1 MKKKLLYIHHAYH
14 NKTKSTLFLIN
25 LLKTQYEV
33 EFFSF
38 DPYHKKFSVES
49 LKNKKFDVLVL
60 FQIMP
65 SIQDINNF
73 IEYDHGV
80 FFPMFD
86 GVPQRKDLLWYEYKD
101 FHIINFSRTLHEE
114 LTALGFDSHYFQ
126 YFPTPAD
133 NFNFGDDK
141 SVFFWQRINQ
151 INIETLASVLVT
163 DELKHIHLHKAV
175 DPLQVFIEPSIKL
188 AEKCSFSDWFEKK
201 EELNTVIEQSA
212 LYFAPRILEGIGMS
226 FLEAMAMGRCV
237 IAPDKPTMSEYIV
250 HNETG
255 FLYDFEKPQKIKLGN
270 IQQIQKN
277 AYEYIKKGYQEWE
290 KKKDTILDLL
300 ELPVQQSVK
309 KKHFGN
315 QLRIL
320 GFRIPF
326 IEVKDFCYK
335 KKYMLLKKIPLAKKL
350 YITNGYKFYLFGLIL
365 FFTILSFSHKKKFL
379 LFNKI
384 PLFKILYKQNYRAF
398 YLLNFILIF
407 SVLDFTYKKKY
418 YLFNLVPLLK
428 IFQIRNCYKIFLFGF
443 IPILT
448 IKKDD
453 E

>member
-14 NKTKSTLFLIN
+14 NKTKSNHFLRE
-25 LLKTQYEV
+25 LLQSQYEV

-49 LKNKKFDVLVL
+49 LKNKKSDVLVL

-73 IEYDHGV
+73 IEYEHGV

-237 IAPDKPTMSEYIV
+237 IAPDNPTMNEYIV

-255 FLYDFEKPQKIKLGN
+255 FLYDFSEPQRIRLGN
-270 IQQIQKN
+270 VREIQKN
-277 AYEYIKKGYQEWE
+277 AYEYIKKGYQKWE
-290 KKKDTILDLL
+290 KDKFKILDVI
-300 ELPVQQSVK
+300 ESPVNQKVNSNSFVK
-309 KKHFGN
+309 PLKFGN
-315 QLRIL
+315 HTV
-320 GFRIPF
+320 PF
-326 IEVKDFCYK
+326 ISVLNYGYK
-335 KKYMLLKKIPLAKKL
+335 KKY
-350 YITNGYKFYLFGLIL
+350 
-365 FFTILSFSHKKKFL
+365 S

-384 PLFKILYKQNYRAF
+384 LLFKISSNRNYRK
-398 YLLNFILIF
+398 YSLLGLF
-407 SVLDFTYKKKY
+407 SFTVYDFGYKKKY
-418 YLFNLVPLLK
+418 YLFHKVPLFKVLQDSLTK
-428 IFQIRNCYKIFLFGF
+428 HYYLFDFILLFTIANLGYKKKYYLFHKVPLF
-443 IPILT
+443 KKLYTERT
-448 IKKDD
+448 IKFYLFSFILLFTVEK
-453 E
+453 EI